1 MFFPVVYC
9 GMCDIYP
16 FINLSCWL
24 FIRIYIV
31 TNSDTVDCFLRATGR
46 TDCHSG
52 GCGINRKIIHECRG
66 WEERSAGHSF
76 WFIPTSRIQKI
87 LFAFTKRLL
96 FHKKRTW
103 NNLNI
108 TLIKLIYKSEFN
120 NGLCFLGDYAQM
132 AI

>member
-16 FINLSCWL
+16 FINFSCWL

-31 TNSDTVDCFLRATGR
+31 TNSDTTGCFLRATEGL
-46 TDCHSG
+46 TAIQVVVG
-52 GCGINRKIIHECRG
+52 LTEKWFVNAKVEK
-66 WEERSAGHSF
+66 SAGRSF
-76 WFIPTSRIQKI
+76 WFIPTSRIQNI

-96 FHKKRTW
+96 FHKKRIW
-103 NNLNI
+103 NNLNV

-132 AI
+132 AIL